1 MGQILLGFQ
10 KRPEV
15 GPRDSLTAHSPQLRS
30 SQMGPGPSLGIK
42 AELSPS
48 SGASLTLLLPASD
61 STVAELGAGGD
72 GGRRRRSRW
81 RRPVEHR
88 DRPHREPSQ
97 GGDASHW
104 LTPPSH
110 PSPYTPARI
119 FACRIAR
126 LASFLLFSS
135 KAPEGFR
142 FAFYSVFA
150 APRIGFDRVVG
161 LRACCVR
168 APAGVVVDRMLL
180 GWITCSSWSD
190 WWWWWGSCYMAFWAA
205 WFEGLV
211 VLGFE
216 APAPFP
222 GRLEHTL
229 SSIVLL

>member
-1 MGQILLGFQ
+1 MRPPPAREEGFLGGRFAGAGRRSLEAAAVGKATQGKGKQRERERMGQILLGFQ

-97 GGDASHW
+97 GGDASH
-104 LTPPSH
+104 
-110 PSPYTPARI
+110 
-119 FACRIAR
+119 
-126 LASFLLFSS
+126 
-135 KAPEGFR
+135 
-142 FAFYSVFA
+142 
-150 APRIGFDRVVG
+150 
-161 LRACCVR
+161 
-168 APAGVVVDRMLL
+168 
-180 GWITCSSWSD
+180 
-190 WWWWWGSCYMAFWAA
+190 
-205 WFEGLV
+205 
-211 VLGFE
+211 
-216 APAPFP
+216 
-222 GRLEHTL
+222 
-229 SSIVLL
+229 